1 MHLRR
6 LDLCWLATLVHYAS
20 AVTLLQV
27 IQNYP
32 DLSILNTYINN
43 STNITSLLSN
53 ANNFTFLAPNN
64 KAIDSF
70 LNNNPSVLTEGLL
83 QATIQYS
90 LLRGGYP
97 KLSFTN
103 TPQFVT
109 SNLVNGSYTNV
120 TAGQA
125 VELVL
130 DSNGTPQ
137 AVTGNKSVSTPATTD
152 IVCTGGVVHIMDEVL
167 SVPVPAVSQFTA
179 SGLEYFISILNNE
192 GYLNTDNVG
201 YVDAVLAQP
210 NITYLIPNSAAA
222 LANATALAANV
233 SSDEMKAV
241 FEYHI
246 VPGVVAYSTALT
258 NGTSLKTAQ
267 GGNVT
272 ITVQDGDVY
281 VNSAKVIASDYIV
294 ANGVVHVLD
303 NLLDRN
309 DTSPPP
315 KPTASSTASS
325 SSVSSPTSAGI
336 PTANASADA
345 KASSH
350 SPTSK
355 SLSTGA
361 IIGIAVGASA
371 GGLLALAALI
381 FWFCH
386 RRRSGEQNR
395 NSGVWSDQSTQG
407 GANNE
412 KASAAYSPGR
422 PQRPKVMTQENEL
435 GTVTSIAGGQYG
447 DGDDRFVTNL
457 EPRKDAPQIPYRSP
471 DRLVQGQEFF

>member
-1 MHLRR
+1 MNLRR
-6 LDLCWLATLVHYAS
+6 LDLCCWLATLLNYAS

-70 LNNNPSVLTEGLL
+70 LNNNPDILTEGLL

-97 KLSFTN
+97 ELSFKD

-137 AVTGNKSVSTPATTD
+137 AVTGNKSISTPATTD
-152 IVCTGGVVHIMDEVL
+152 IVCTGGVVHIMNEVL

-179 SGLEYFISILNNE
+179 SGLEYFISILNDE

-201 YVDAVLAQP
+201 YVDTVLALP
-210 NITYLIPNSAAA
+210 NITYFIPNSAAA
-222 LANATALAANV
+222 LANATALAAKV
-233 SSDEMKAV
+233 SSDEKKAV

-246 VPGVVAYSTALT
+246 VPGVVDYSTDLT

-267 GGNVT
+267 GENVT

-281 VNSAKVIASDYIV
+281 VNSAKVIASDIIV

-325 SSVSSPTSAGI
+325 TVSSPTSTGI
-336 PTANASADA
+336 PTASDDA
-345 KASSH
+345 KASPSH
-350 SPTSK
+350 SPNSK

-361 IIGIAVGASA
+361 IVGIAVGASA
-371 GGLLALAALI
+371 GGLLVLAGLI
-381 FWFCH
+381 FWFC
-386 RRRSGEQNR
+386 RRSGKQKQKR

-412 KASAAYSPGR
+412 KAAYSPGR

-435 GTVTSIAGGQYG
+435 GIVTNITGGR
-447 DGDDRFVTNL
+447 DVDDRDRYVTNL